1 MVLTRW
7 LLLLQL
13 SSDYSAQMARCEA
26 AEAESAALRRDC
38 GAAQERSA
46 ALAAECDAR
55 SAALEAA
62 TQRLQEARAA
72 QASSSQAWDSERASL
87 QVRPCPHKF
96 DFNIAITRPYMQ
108 CVLLS

>member
-13 SSDYSAQMARCEA
+13 SSDYSAQLARCEA

-38 GAAQERSA
+38 GAAQELSA

-62 TQRLQEARAA
+62 TQRLQEAR
-72 QASSSQAWDSERASL
+72 
-87 QVRPCPHKF
+87 PCPHKF
-96 DFNIAITRPYMQ
+96 DFNIAITRPTCNVYYYHD
-108 CVLLS
+108 

>member
-1 MVLTRW
+1 
-7 LLLLQL
+7 LLLQL
-13 SSDYSAQMARCEA
+13 SSDYSAQLARCEA

-38 GAAQERSA
+38 GAAQELSA

-96 DFNIAITRPYMQ
+96 DFNIAITRPTCNVYYYHD
-108 CVLLS
+108 